1 MTKLVCFALL
11 CVLLPMTH
19 ISHTFLIQE
28 NSKVPIEKVKFNL
41 PSPEVTK
48 ISSFGYTNFV
58 SDIIWLQFVQY
69 MGGLGR
75 GDVKYLPEISSLLDT
90 ITTLD
95 PNFIDAYEVGAY
107 ALADNDDF
115 GKAITLLNK
124 GVKNVPNE
132 WFFDYQAG
140 FMYYIYKKNK
150 VQAIQYFEKSMKIK
164 NSPPILP
171 KLVALLKER
180 LNSDDYDVQLELW
193 KTIYEKS
200 KEHDDKRNMERAS
213 KKIIEITIKKDLK
226 YLQSIIDKYN
236 SENENS
242 DDIVYPDDNKPKK
255 EKKVSEE
262 VKKPIKELKDLI
274 DLKLVAKLP
283 FDPFKRPYL
292 FDAETQKVASFD
304 LPWKP

>member
-11 CVLLPMTH
+11 CVLLPITH
-19 ISHTFLIQE
+19 ISHIFLIQE
-28 NSKVPIEKVKFNL
+28 NSKVPIEKIKFNL
-41 PSPEVTK
+41 PSPEITK
-48 ISSFGYTNFV
+48 ISSFGYTNLIA
-58 SDIIWLQFVQY
+58 DIIWLEFVQY

-75 GDVKYLPEISSLLDT
+75 GEVKYLPEISSLLDT
-90 ITTLD
+90 TTTLD
-95 PNFIDAYEVGAY
+95 PHFIDAYEVGAY
-107 ALADNDDF
+107 ALADNDEFD
-115 GKAITLLNK
+115 KSIMLLNK
-124 GVKNVPNE
+124 GSKNVSDE

-150 VQAIQYFEKSMKIK
+150 QQAVKYFERSMKVK
-164 NSPPILP
+164 NSPAILP
-171 KLVALLKER
+171 KLVVLLKSE
-180 LNSDDYDVQLELW
+180 LNSDDYDIQIELW
-193 KTIYEKS
+193 KTIYAKS

-242 DDIVYPDDNKPKK
+242 NDIVYPDDNKQKK

-274 DLKLVAKLP
+274 DLKLVDKLP

-292 FDAETQKVASFD
+292 FDAETQQVASFD
-304 LPWKP
+304 LPWKQ